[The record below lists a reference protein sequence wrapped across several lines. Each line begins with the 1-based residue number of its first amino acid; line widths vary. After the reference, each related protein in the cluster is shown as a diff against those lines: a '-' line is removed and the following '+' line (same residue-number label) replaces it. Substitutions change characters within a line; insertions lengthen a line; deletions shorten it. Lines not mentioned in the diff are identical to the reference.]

1 VKESAAGH
9 ISRLNHGGTPM
20 PHKIVAAITS
30 IFAISILFQAPSYSK
45 DLSFTFLDVKKV
57 SSYDNDRLAFQHFEK
72 APNEVTADKTD
83 NSVAL
88 MMIIKDKKI
97 YFFQDGYDNPEQV
110 YFNKISYDQGNQYM
124 PDIWLNKVDG
134 IPDFVQVMD
143 RRIEVQRS
151 NVKEWVSS
159 NYKDMYLN
167 VRDKFIKKHVSIFLS
182 LIVNRK
188 DTDMVVTRKLLSK
201 KLYDTS
207 GPKFAITVSAKT
219 NDGGSVYYAEDA
231 DGDGVTETF
240 TVHCG
245 DGFQWGY
252 KSGPNVICIEKNS
265 QKDIQQMIG
274 RISNLA
280 YYGSPEE
287 EQIIKKTFP
296 TSDKVNSMINTLY
309 NIDPETD
316 KMLRKNGIDLEQNV
330 DNSSKPENK

>member
-1 VKESAAGH
+1 MLHKTVKAV
-9 ISRLNHGGTPM
+9 TC
-20 PHKIVAAITS
+20 
-30 IFAISILFQAPSYSK
+30 IFAISILFQAPSLYSK
-45 DLSFTFLDVKKV
+45 DLSFTYLDIKKV
-57 SSYDNDRLAFQHFEK
+57 SSYDADRIVFQQFEK
-72 APNEVTADKTD
+72 APDELNPDARD

-88 MMIIKDKKI
+88 MMIIQDRKI
-97 YFFQDGYDNPEQV
+97 FFFQDGYDNPEQV
-110 YFNKISYDQGNQYM
+110 YFTKINYSMGNQYV
-124 PDIWLNKVDG
+124 PDIWLNKIDSN
-134 IPDFVQVMD
+134 PDYVMVTD
-143 RRIEVQRS
+143 RRIEIQRS

-159 NYKDMYLN
+159 NYKDMYIS
-167 VRDKFIKKHVSIFLS
+167 VRDKFIKKHVAIFLS

-188 DTDMVVTRKLLSK
+188 DTDMTVTRKLLSK

-207 GPKFAITVSAKT
+207 GPKYAINVSART
-219 NDGGSVYYAEDA
+219 NDGSTVYYAEDA

-252 KSGPNVICIEKNS
+252 KSGPNVICIENNT
-265 QKDIQQMIG
+265 QKDIEQMIG
-274 RISNLA
+274 RITNLA

-296 TSDKVNSMINTLY
+296 TSEKINSIINTLY

-330 DNSSKPENK
+330 DTSSKQEKK